1 MEVTEERSD
10 APDTPDAPDASVVPD
25 APAPSRPR
33 RRGRTPRLIGA
44 AALLGMVAGA
54 CAGYLVQADRE
65 PTKLPSLSQPV
76 IEQAKGEVE
85 PLSAAQDR
93 KVRTDGDLRKLL
105 LAKPRG
111 ARELDWVP
119 KDGWMDLAAYADE
132 YTDPGDKFSS
142 LVTDQFRRAA
152 VVGWKVGTAYTVQ
165 IRLVQYRQE
174 DSMAASDATH
184 NLQDDAE
191 SARPTDSWSI
201 RGTGDGRAYVDNR
214 APFYSAEAHAWRG
227 DIAMEIWIYGTKP
240 IAKKTITGLAE
251 RQMERL

>member
-1 MEVTEERSD
+1 MEATEERSD
-10 APDTPDAPDASVVPD
+10 APDARVVPD
-25 APAPSRPR
+25 ASDPSRPR
-33 RRGRTPRLIGA
+33 RRGRTPRLAGA
-44 AALLGMVAGA
+44 AALLGVVAGT

-111 ARELDWVP
+111 TRTADWLP
-119 KDGWMDLAAYADE
+119 RDGWMDLAAYAGD
-132 YTDPGDKFSS
+132 YTDAGAEFSS

-152 VVGWKVGTAYTVQ
+152 VTGWRVGHAYSVE
-165 IRLVQYRQE
+165 IRLVQFRQE
-174 DSMAASDATH
+174 DSMAATDSSH

-191 SARPTDSWSI
+191 SVSPTDSWSI
-201 RGTGDGRAYVDNR
+201 PGTGDGRAYVHNH
-214 APFYSAEAHAWRG
+214 APLYSAEAHAWRG
-227 DIAMEIWIYGTKP
+227 DIAMEIWAYSSKP
-240 IAKKTITGLAE
+240 ITRKTITDLAE